1 MREREIVF
9 RAIPPKR
16 DAKADEIMSVV
27 KDTNKIVKRID
38 ARDVKRGKRQAEIDR
53 QEKCYGYWE
62 IGRQKEAVMTASN
75 GKVTYAA
82 VFNYFKRELES
93 IGVNSAAKFK
103 LALSRRAKRLSK
115 QKK

>member
-9 RAIPPKR
+9 RAIPPER
-16 DAKADEIMSVV
+16 DADHDEIMSVV

-62 IGRQKEAVMTASN
+62 IGKR
-75 GKVTYAA
+75 GKGAGGDRP
-82 VFNYFKRELES
+82 RET
-93 IGVNSAAKFK
+93 
-103 LALSRRAKRLSK
+103 RLSCAVSPRSSFPSDVRM
-115 QKK
+115 QDTPPSLFQVPS